1 MEGKTFTISA
11 KRFDE
16 ERFRLFFQCSY
27 SQKVYMQKLL
37 LEKSNWSWMLLEV
50 FWPQS
55 VSIIKKIGL
64 WGY

>member
-1 MEGKTFTISA
+1 MEGKTFTLGA

-27 SQKVYMQKLL
+27 SLKVYMQKLL
-37 LEKSNWSWMLLEV
+37 LEKSNWSWMLSEV
-50 FWPQS
+50 FWSQS
-55 VSIIKKIGL
+55 VSIIKKNGL